1 LDVSGYHNINSLSI
15 GNAQVVSYN
24 DDLSLSSTANAVQ
37 GFLTGTNS
45 SVGIVPDLGTSQQ
58 LLFLLNTPT
67 GSISSGGIASTN
79 YSINLMFNSQVI
91 SF

>member
-1 LDVSGYHNINSLSI
+1 M
-15 GNAQVVSYN
+15 VSYN

-37 GFLTGTNS
+37 GFLQGTNS
-45 SVGIVPDLGTSQQ
+45 SIGIIPDLGTSQQ

-67 GSISSGGIASTN
+67 GSISSGSVASTS
-79 YSINLMFNSQVI
+79 YTINLMFNSQVI